1 MMWSMIGS
9 SARILLLVIPP
20 FSTFSSEKMIEIV
33 VETNT
38 WFQKTALTLK
48 MWKRLLY
55 KRTCSHRG
63 REYCI
68 LPQTALVV
76 CSTCFSVMNGQSKKL
91 KVPTWSIFRVAHHVH
106 PACSAGSP
114 SWWRTF
120 WRFPWMWSWWHWS
133 WSTWSFWDE
142 TRCPKMARFLVRW
155 DWTMTKPMQNWPLEC
170 SFGDTFYIVV
180 SGWVYH
186 QPHENM
192 YTSEHQW

>member
-38 WFQKTALTLK
+38 WFHRTALTLK

-68 LPQTALVV
+68 LPQTPLVF
-76 CSTCFSVMNGQSKKL
+76 CSTCLSVMNGQSKKL
-91 KVPTWSIFRVAHHVH
+91 KVPNSPWSIFRVAHHVH
-106 PACSAGSP
+106 PLGLQVGGGLSGVFHGC
-114 SWWRTF
+114 
-120 WRFPWMWSWWHWS
+120 
-133 WSTWSFWDE
+133 D
-142 TRCPKMARFLVRW
+142 L
-155 DWTMTKPMQNWPLEC
+155 
-170 SFGDTFYIVV
+170 GDIGVNPPGV
-180 SGWVYH
+180 SGMKRGAQKWAGFLWDGIELWPN
-186 QPHENM
+186 QCK
-192 YTSEHQW
+192 TDL